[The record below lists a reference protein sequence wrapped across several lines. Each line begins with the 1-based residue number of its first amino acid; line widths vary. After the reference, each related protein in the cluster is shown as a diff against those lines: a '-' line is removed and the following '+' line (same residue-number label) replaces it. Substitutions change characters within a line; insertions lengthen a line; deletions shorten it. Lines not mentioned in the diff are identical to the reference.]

1 MDEAFIYLIKVNIA
15 LVVFYL
21 FYRLLFS
28 QDTSSGD
35 FVYGQYWV
43 YHLFILWLYFHSK
56 KNKRWLFS
64 KRLFNTHPIYFQK

>member
-28 QDTSSGD
+28 QDTF
-35 FVYGQYWV
+35 FVIRR
-43 YHLFILWLYFHSK
+43 FCLWMSPLGH
-56 KNKRWLFS
+56 WMQL
-64 KRLFNTHPIYFQK
+64 PG